1 MSEAPLSGLEQLML
15 RLSTSILTLAY
26 IDYTK
31 IIISIAIMPMII
43 CKYSAMYMSITSKAY

>member
-1 MSEAPLSGLEQLML
+1 ML

>member
-1 MSEAPLSGLEQLML
+1 MSQALLSGLEQLML
-15 RLSTSILTLAY
+15 RLSTSRAGLY

-31 IIISIAIMPMII
+31 IIIPIAIMPMII